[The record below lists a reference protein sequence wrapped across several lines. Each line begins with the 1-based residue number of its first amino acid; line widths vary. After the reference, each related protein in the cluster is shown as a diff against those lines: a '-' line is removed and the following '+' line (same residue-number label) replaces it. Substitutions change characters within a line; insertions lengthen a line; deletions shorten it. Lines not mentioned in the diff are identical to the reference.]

1 MAAKLPTE
9 PVPEKPGM
17 PLSGACGGA
26 AWGTPAS
33 ALREDSCPAPDL
45 DASRKDLGGE
55 TSSPACPGQRAG
67 REIMDEGMGERSSA
81 SSQPQTGR
89 RKETKVGTEA
99 TCQSGPTGLGQ
110 TGPDLLTPVC

>member
-1 MAAKLPTE
+1 MGDDPEKRRRSPCEKQGGGQRPSEEPVRPSRRDGTANPEPASKRKQVAAKLPTE

-67 REIMDEGMGERSSA
+67 REING
-81 SSQPQTGR
+81 
-89 RKETKVGTEA
+89 
-99 TCQSGPTGLGQ
+99 
-110 TGPDLLTPVC
+110 